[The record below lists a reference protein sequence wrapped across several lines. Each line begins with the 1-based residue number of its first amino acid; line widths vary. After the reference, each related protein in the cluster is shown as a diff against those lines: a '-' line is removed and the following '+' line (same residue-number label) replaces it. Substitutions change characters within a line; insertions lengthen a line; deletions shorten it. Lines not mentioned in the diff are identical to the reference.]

1 MNFSTQF
8 KASIKPRKQRLYVY
22 RAPLH
27 IKSAMLVSHLSKE
40 LRQKIGKRALRVRVG
55 DKVIVTTGQYRKKQG
70 KVERVNIVRQSV
82 FVTGIDRQRKDGSK
96 AAYPFHPSN
105 LVILELF
112 DDKRR
117 VNKVRTASAAKPVAA
132 KPAAKTSQS
141 HTAQVQPKTQVK
153 ASAATPA
160 SGATTQKKGSQ

>member
-8 KASIKPRKQRLYVY
+8 KASVNPRKQRLYVY
-22 RAPLH
+22 HAPLH
-27 IKSAMLVSHLSKE
+27 IKSAMLASHLSKE

-55 DKVIVTTGQYRKKQG
+55 DKVIVMTGQHRKKQG
-70 KVERVNIVRQSV
+70 KVERVDIVRQAV

-112 DDKRR
+112 EDKRR
-117 VNKVRTASAAKPVAA
+117 VNKAHKAPAAKPVAA
-132 KPAAKTSQS
+132 KQS
-141 HTAQVQPKTQVK
+141 HSPKATPKAQTK
-153 ASAATPA
+153 APTATPA
-160 SGATTQKKGSQ
+160 SGQATTQKKGSQ